1 MLDHIDATEPLL
13 IGIYYIQLILI
24 FVCGVGFLFGIF
36 MFIYA
41 FKNPHKRR
49 LAYVLTVLM
58 PIGLLCVI
66 HGPVLVMYYV
76 FEQPATPDAELG
88 LMLFV
93 PTLEVAGLKIYEGI
107 VRVTQPLIVAV
118 LIIGVAVLHHASRIP
133 GRKRIGYG
141 IFLGVPFLWCL
152 MKVGPSIVKVLTS

>member
-13 IGIYYIQLILI
+13 IGVYYIQLIFI
-24 FVCGVGFLFGIF
+24 FICGVGFLFGIF

-49 LAYVLTVLM
+49 LAYVLTVFM
-58 PIGLLCVI
+58 PLGLLLVI
-66 HGPVLVMYYV
+66 HGPVVILYYV
-76 FEQPATPDAELG
+76 FKQPATPDAELG

-93 PTLEVAGLKIYEGI
+93 PTLETAGANIYEGI
-107 VRVTQPLIVAV
+107 VRVTQPLLVTV
-118 LIIGVAVLHHASRIP
+118 FIIGVVVLHHASRIP

-141 IFLGVPFLWCL
+141 IFLGVPLLWCL
-152 MKVGPSIVKVLTS
+152 MKVGPDIIKILTS

>member
-1 MLDHIDATEPLL
+1 MLDHIDLKEPVLVA
-13 IGIYYIQLILI
+13 IYYIQLVFV
-24 FVCGVGFLFGIF
+24 FVCGIGFLFGIF

-49 LAYVLTVLM
+49 LAYVLTVFM
-58 PIGLLCVI
+58 PIGLLLVI
-66 HGPVLVMYYV
+66 HGPVLLLYYV
-76 FEQPATPDAELG
+76 FKQPATPDDELG

-93 PTLEVAGLKIYEGI
+93 PTLEVAGSKLYEGI
-107 VRVTQPLIVAV
+107 VRVAQPLLVAV
-118 LIIGVAVLHHASRIP
+118 LLIGVAVLHHASRIP

-152 MKVGPSIVKVLTS
+152 MKIGPTIIQILTS